1 MQTIRRSALVEHS
14 AARMFALVNDV
25 AAYPRRF
32 DWCEA
37 AQVLEADDGRM
48 VARLDLGFGA
58 LRTWFTTE
66 NTMAPPHHIDLK
78 LVDGP
83 FRSLSGRWEFHA
95 LDESACK
102 VTLTLSFEPQGEAAR
117 AGDGDGL
124 PGAGRP
130 HGRRLRARRRP
141 RRRGVMRVEVV
152 RAWPR
157 RFEAVDAGAARRCHA
172 WPMRWLRPAGGD
184 DAETVAYAVFGVRAE
199 RRDACC
205 ATATGSNC
213 CGRCWPI
220 RRKRGAGA
228 QARRRRQ
235 K

>member
-37 AQVLEADDGRM
+37 AQVLEADAGRM
-48 VARLDLGFGA
+48 LARLDIGFGA

-66 NTMAPPHHIDLK
+66 NTMSPPHHIELK

-102 VTLTLSFEPQGEAAR
+102 VTLTLSFEPKVKLLGPAMAIGFQGLADRMVDDFIKVADRGEEAR
-117 AGDGDGL
+117 E
-124 PGAGRP
+124 GA
-130 HGRRLRARRRP
+130 
-141 RRRGVMRVEVV
+141 
-152 RAWPR
+152 
-157 RFEAVDAGAARRCHA
+157 
-172 WPMRWLRPAGGD
+172 
-184 DAETVAYAVFGVRAE
+184 
-199 RRDACC
+199 
-205 ATATGSNC
+205 
-213 CGRCWPI
+213 
-220 RRKRGAGA
+220 
-228 QARRRRQ
+228 
-235 K
+235 